1 MFPGDSEI
9 DQLYRVFRTLGTP
22 TEDDW
27 PGVSQLPDYKPL
39 FPKWDPNPLPDAIVK
54 LKADD
59 LFKKLMLYDPSKR
72 ISAKNAMNHQYF
84 DDLEPPTAVNL
95 PVDTP

>member
-22 TEDDW
+22 TEEDW

-39 FPKWDPNPLPDAIVK
+39 FPKWDPNPLPDAIVN
-54 LKADD
+54 LKAAD

-72 ISAKNAMNHQYF
+72 MSAMNAINHQYF